1 MWLASI
7 VPVRSQRTAVVFALM
22 LAVRGKHQASQGASF
37 SDTPQQ
43 LGNWRRP

>member
-22 LAVRGKHQASQGASF
+22 LAVRASTKRVRA
-37 SDTPQQ
+37 
-43 LGNWRRP
+43 RPSLTLHNN